1 MAIDN
6 NGWQLLS
13 INRLILI
20 IDGQLIMKIFVI
32 IDYHRLSISIDKWWE
47 SNIIDCH
54 QCAISIDYLF
64 SQTFQLSISSST
76 NKVTHFDI
84 IAFYL
89 SKNYLI
95 LTTYIGKKKNI
106 WNKGECLLLWFLGT
120 RITSALLCHCLLCLS
135 PLTPTW
141 NNFFLLRK
149 SLLGIPHGRSRLMWA
164 SAQTYK
170 ERRRKRN
177 SNNKLTCVWTTIVS
191 QVSWIF
197 AMNLK
202 LNRSSLYYWQWDML
216 IVLLIC
222 AVFHGATLMNNS
234 QTLVLRFKNNI
245 WSAYTPGTPE
255 DTETW
260 I

>member
-32 IDYHRLSISIDKWWE
+32 IDYHRLSMSIDKWWE

-95 LTTYIGKKKNI
+95 LTTYIGKKKIFEIKANVSCYDS
-106 WNKGECLLLWFLGT
+106 WE
-120 RITSALLCHCLLCLS
+120 RE
-135 PLTPTW
+135 
-141 NNFFLLRK
+141 
-149 SLLGIPHGRSRLMWA
+149 SLLPCFVTVCCACHLWRLPGITFFYSVNHSWEFHTEDRGWCGHLHRHIKKEEEKEIVTISLLVF
-164 SAQTYK
+164 
-170 ERRRKRN
+170 ERRLCPR
-177 SNNKLTCVWTTIVS
+177 SVESLQWT
-191 QVSWIF
+191 
-197 AMNLK
+197 
-202 LNRSSLYYWQWDML
+202 
-216 IVLLIC
+216 
-222 AVFHGATLMNNS
+222 
-234 QTLVLRFKNNI
+234 
-245 WSAYTPGTPE
+245 WS
-255 DTETW
+255 
-260 I
+260 